1 MDVSSGDIVQSWVVP
16 VQIRSYDEKIWNE
29 KIGLH
34 QTRISV
40 SDNSCT
46 EILRKSVPIF
56 DLILNIRFEIN
67 NFVSNRIEFEALDDL
82 WLS

>member
-1 MDVSSGDIVQSWVVP
+1 MFP
-16 VQIRSYDEKIWNE
+16 VEILYNLEQCQFKLEVALRWKDLVHWITWN
-29 KIGLH
+29 
-34 QTRISV
+34 SV
-40 SDNSCT
+40 SDNLCT
-46 EILRKSVPIF
+46 EISRKSVPIF

>member
-1 MDVSSGDIVQSWVVP
+1 MDVSSGDIVQSWAVP
-16 VQIRSYDEKIWNE
+16 VQIRSYDEKIWF
-29 KIGLH
+29 IGLH

-40 SDNSCT
+40 SDNWCT
-46 EILRKSVPIF
+46 EISRKSMPIF